1 MPNSR
6 KAAIVTASLVGEWKS
21 SGQEWELF
29 AAASLVGTR
38 KMWALS
44 SAVSHGPLRQAH
56 SVTHSFWNIHT
67 QSWHITLLLGMSPS
81 QPVFWRAD
89 SRCWTLMTQI
99 QRHLSWEALPLL
111 PPPPPWLILFWSH
124 QCSGGY
130 AQVTLYCLLPGGG
143 EEGSLYPLQFSV
155 TREITECQSC
165 RWSVLKLY
173 HSMPG
178 GGGIRL

>member
-111 PPPPPWLILFWSH
+111 PPPPHGSSSFEVINVLVAMLRSLYTA
-124 QCSGGY
+124 CSR
-130 AQVTLYCLLPGGG
+130 
-143 EEGSLYPLQFSV
+143 EEGRKALCILSSSQWPGKSLSVSLADDQF
-155 TREITECQSC
+155 
-165 RWSVLKLY
+165 
-173 HSMPG
+173 
-178 GGGIRL
+178 